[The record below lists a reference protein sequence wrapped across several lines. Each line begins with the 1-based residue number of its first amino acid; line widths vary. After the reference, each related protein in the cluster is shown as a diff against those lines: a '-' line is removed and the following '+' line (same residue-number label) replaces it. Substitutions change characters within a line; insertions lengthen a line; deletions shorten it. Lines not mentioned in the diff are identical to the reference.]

1 MKRIIIMIKNKL
13 IIGAAGISA
22 ATGLILGSTALVS
35 ASTTTKATNPN
46 KIAREVIQSDRLNA
60 QAKVLG
66 MTTDQLIATLKTTSM
81 KDLISQKGLSK
92 DAFKQQVQAEVI
104 NELKAQGYSSDQLTN
119 FQNKDHG
126 KKHHKDIQ

>member
-1 MKRIIIMIKNKL
+1 MIKNKL

-35 ASTTTKATNPN
+35 ASTTTKTSNPN
-46 KIAREVIQSDRLNA
+46 KIAREVIQSDRLDA
-60 QAKVLG
+60 QEKVLG
-66 MTTDQLIATLKTTSM
+66 MTKDQLVSSLKSTTM
-81 KDLISQKGLSK
+81 KDLISQKGLTK
-92 DAFKQQVQAEVI
+92 DAFKQQVQSEVI
-104 NELKAQGYSSDQLTN
+104 NELKSQGYSSDQITN

>member
-1 MKRIIIMIKNKL
+1 MIKNKL

-35 ASTTTKATNPN
+35 ASTTTKTSNPN
-46 KIAREVIQSDRLNA
+46 KIAREVIQSDRLDA

-66 MTTDQLIATLKTTSM
+66 MTKDQLVSSLKSTTM
-81 KDLISQKGLSK
+81 KDLISQKGLTK
-92 DAFKQQVQAEVI
+92 DAFKQQVQSEVI
-104 NELKAQGYSSDQLTN
+104 NELKAQGYSSDQITN
-119 FQNKDHG
+119 LQNKDHG

>member
-1 MKRIIIMIKNKL
+1 MIKNKL

-35 ASTTTKATNPN
+35 ASTTTKTSNPN
-46 KIAREVIQSDRLNA
+46 KIAREVIQSDRLDA

-66 MTTDQLIATLKTTSM
+66 MTKDQLVSSLKSTTM
-81 KDLISQKGLSK
+81 KDLISQKGLTK
-92 DAFKQQVQAEVI
+92 DAFKQQVQSEVI
-104 NELKAQGYSSDQLTN
+104 NELKAQGYSSDQITN

>member
-1 MKRIIIMIKNKL
+1 
-13 IIGAAGISA
+13 
-22 ATGLILGSTALVS
+22 
-35 ASTTTKATNPN
+35 
-46 KIAREVIQSDRLNA
+46 
-60 QAKVLG
+60 

>member
-1 MKRIIIMIKNKL
+1 MIKNKL

-35 ASTTTKATNPN
+35 ASTTTKTSNPN
-46 KIAREVIQSDRLNA
+46 KIAREVIQSDRLDA

-66 MTTDQLIATLKTTSM
+66 MTKDQLVSSLKSTTM
-81 KDLISQKGLSK
+81 KDLISQKGLTK
-92 DAFKQQVQAEVI
+92 DAFKQQVQSEVI
-104 NELKAQGYSSDQLTN
+104 NELKSQGYSSDQITN